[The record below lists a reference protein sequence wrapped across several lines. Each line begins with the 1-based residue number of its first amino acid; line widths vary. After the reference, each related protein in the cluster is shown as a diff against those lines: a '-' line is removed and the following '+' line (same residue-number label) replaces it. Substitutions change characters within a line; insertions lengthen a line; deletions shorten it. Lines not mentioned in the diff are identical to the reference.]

1 MCPQTSRQISRPGLS
16 HQGSAELA
24 VPNHLLPARKEHP
37 KRGGLCE
44 DVRILQLVLEKHLLK
59 EKQKQVRGLLE
70 ARNPL
75 GLGPSRTDSAYCI
88 EVEDV

>member
-1 MCPQTSRQISRPGLS
+1 M
-16 HQGSAELA
+16 
-24 VPNHLLPARKEHP
+24 
-37 KRGGLCE
+37 CE

-59 EKQKQVRGLLE
+59 EKQKQVRGVLE